1 MSKDTKDT
9 EERSLQAK
17 ESRKSLEQNIK
28 NLWGHSDL
36 GLEAKKA
43 AMSMLSTKTGMYA
56 RIPIVCKSDECP
68 YSKSCMLLEYDLAPE
83 GEYCPVETAQIELR
97 YYGYDK
103 DFDLEESSF
112 TDRCLVS
119 EIISCDIMMER
130 CKALMGAEGV
140 PVVDV
145 VAGVGEDGTPYHRP
159 EVSKYWEAYE
169 RAQKKRN
176 EAYQLMMATRK
187 DQKNEDKKE
196 SQITTILSHAAKV
209 EEKEDE

>member
-1 MSKDTKDT
+1 MSKD
-9 EERSLQAK
+9 EEKA
-17 ESRKSLEQNIK
+17 LEASQNRHALEENIK
-28 NLWGHSDL
+28 NLWGHSTL

-68 YSKSCMLLEYDLAPE
+68 YAHSCMLLEYDLAPE

-97 YYGYDK
+97 YYGYDQ
-103 DFDLEESSF
+103 DFDLEEASF

-187 DQKNEDKKE
+187 DRKKDEQEE
-196 SQITTILSHAAKV
+196 SSITTILAQADEP
-209 EEKEDE
+209 EEEGDD